1 MKALEIL
8 LGRNVLDTML
18 IMQCNAALFNMIHI
32 IYNIHQSKS
41 HSVRSISKTNNTLL
55 F

>member
-18 IMQCNAALFNMIHI
+18 IMQCAALFNMIHI
-32 IYNIHQSKS
+32 IYNINQSKS
-41 HSVRSISKTNNTLL
+41 YSVRSISKTNNTLL